1 ESHAAAGKTSG
12 RRAHP
17 DFGIAHPH
25 HLAGA
30 DLGGLAQL
38 HRAIDPHRAAR
49 HQLLAGAAGIAQ
61 PGQLQQLVEFD
72 EIAIEVEVDGLHGR
86 QGREM
91 RARWPLRSITT
102 PPRSIA
108 TTPRS
113 PMRSPSAMRWPSRM
127 TKRRAGDG
135 SHMCMLSRTGGRPL
149 ASMSATSV

>member
-1 ESHAAAGKTSG
+1 
-12 RRAHP
+12 
-17 DFGIAHPH
+17 
-25 HLAGA
+25 
-30 DLGGLAQL
+30 
-38 HRAIDPHRAAR
+38 
-49 HQLLAGAAGIAQ
+49 
-61 PGQLQQLVEFD
+61 QQLVEFD

-149 ASMSATSV
+149 ASMSATSVDAAGAGAGAGVGVAGAAAMRAGAAGAGGVGDGGGETCGATVA